1 MSLLIA
7 CFCHDL
13 DHRGYNNAYFVKMNA
28 PLATLYSSSLLENHH
43 FNQTLALLQIPG
55 HNIFS
60 HLAEQEYKKA
70 RSLMLSSSS
79 QLLSLVINMKT
90 LCLSCRTNWNWE
102 VYLILL
108 ECFASGHS
116 CMWLSYAI
124 LLYSWEVYSGQCML
138 LSQSQV
144 LGIMKKAILAT
155 DLARFFG
162 NKDCLQTIL
171 SSGEFSWENQEH
183 R

>member
-1 MSLLIA
+1 M
-7 CFCHDL
+7 
-13 DHRGYNNAYFVKMNA
+13 
-28 PLATLYSSSLLENHH
+28 
-43 FNQTLALLQIPG
+43 
-55 HNIFS
+55 
-60 HLAEQEYKKA
+60 KA
-70 RSLMLSSSS
+70 
-79 QLLSLVINMKT
+79 
-90 LCLSCRTNWNWE
+90 LCLSRRTNWNWE

-108 ECFASGHS
+108 ECFVSGHS

-171 SSGEFSWENQEH
+171 SSGEFSWENQQH
-183 R
+183 RWSHQKESYHKSTHPLLLAIINWTINCLSLSTTFSCMSLTFLLRWQSLLSDQSACRARNDTLLFLKQYLI

>member
-60 HLAEQEYKKA
+60 HLAEQEYKKV
-70 RSLMLSSSS
+70 RISLMSSSSS
-79 QLLSLVINMKT
+79 QLLSVVINMKA
-90 LCLSCRTNWNWE
+90 L
-102 VYLILL
+102 YL
-108 ECFASGHS
+108 
-116 CMWLSYAI
+116 
-124 LLYSWEVYSGQCML
+124 
-138 LSQSQV
+138 
-144 LGIMKKAILAT
+144 
-155 DLARFFG
+155 R
-162 NKDCLQTIL
+162 
-171 SSGEFSWENQEH
+171 